1 MSHPPQALML
11 ASNHPPEEGWEGKE
25 ELVGRA
31 QCLSNNAQDR
41 LACTFM
47 PLPFSINCSTPKQYW
62 SIQYFGTVKRNCNCN
77 TSSADL

>member
-1 MSHPPQALML
+1 MSHPLQALML

-25 ELVGRA
+25 ESVGKA

-47 PLPFSINCSTPKQYW
+47 LFSINCSTPKQYW
-62 SIQYFGTVKRNCNCN
+62 SIQYFSRKTVNRE
-77 TSSADL
+77 TMSSLN